1 MLKYLLFHGIKAI
14 LTVFN
19 DSYAEDPS
27 RIQNLLDEANSEAAL
42 VWLDKETPFLVR
54 QERCRSI
61 LSPVLKLN
69 KPEGETF
76 TRASKSVTDELSRIF
91 NRVYTTSDELLLIG
105 RTDEEAYKVQD
116 EYAVQVGAL
125 LEPMGPHYKSR
136 AITTL
141 QRVYGQGSLPLLC
154 ISSVSG
160 IWQLCWSAFYKKQI
174 SLVSLLCLAY
184 QPLC

>member
-19 DSYAEDPS
+19 DSHAEDPS

-42 VWLDKETPFLVR
+42 VWLDKEMPFLVR
-54 QERCRSI
+54 QKRCRSI

-69 KPEGETF
+69 KPEGAAF

-91 NRVYTTSDELLLIG
+91 SRVYATSDELLLIG
-105 RTDEEAYKVQD
+105 RTDEQAYKLQD
-116 EYAVQVGAL
+116 EYAIKVGAL
-125 LEPMGPHYKSR
+125 LEPMGPQYKSR
-136 AITTL
+136 AITAL

-160 IWQLCWSAFYKKQI
+160 IWQLCRSSFYKRQV
-174 SLVSLLCLAY
+174 SLVRLLCLAC
-184 QPLC
+184 QPPC